1 MLMMSLT
8 MEMMMV
14 MMMMM
19 MLMMLMMLML
29 MLMTLESQASRFGSH
44 EGAKF
49 GVTSATLPREHSD
62 PELGVRVWPGT
73 LQSSACS

>member
-8 MEMMMV
+8 MEMMM
-14 MMMMM
+14 MM
-19 MLMMLMMLML
+19 MLMMLMLMML

-62 PELGVRVWPGT
+62 PELGVRVRPGT

>member
-8 MEMMMV
+8 MEMMM

-19 MLMMLMMLML
+19 MML

-62 PELGVRVWPGT
+62 PELGVWVRPGT